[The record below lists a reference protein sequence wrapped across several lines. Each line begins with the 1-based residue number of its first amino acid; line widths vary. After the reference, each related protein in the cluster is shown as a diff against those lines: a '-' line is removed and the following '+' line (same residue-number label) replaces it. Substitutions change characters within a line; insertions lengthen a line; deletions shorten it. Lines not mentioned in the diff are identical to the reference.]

1 MNSPGESFRVIFFPS
16 KESIFPGETRFLV
29 EDLTE
34 DMKGSAGF
42 F

>member
-1 MNSPGESFRVIFFPS
+1 MNSPGES
-16 KESIFPGETRFLV
+16 FPGETRFLV